1 MVLPDP
7 PFWEEK
13 TIVRIGGADAKDA
26 GDFGWSVLMIK
37 DSIGDVADDIIVYL
51 LFGSPAA

>member
-1 MVLPDP
+1 VVLPDP